1 MKHSSENIFQN
12 IKGRYFELKE
22 VEKKLKKDTYKIRYE
37 EEWETEELNGW
48 CKDAHKMGGEEAAV
62 EKS

>member
-37 EEWETEELNGW
+37 EEWETEELNG
-48 CKDAHKMGGEEAAV
+48 
-62 EKS
+62 